1 MDRIVRDFSLHTL
14 LGWADKS
21 CGAAPPRSNEARNDS
36 QVNNRKLNRGSVAR
50 GTEKED
56 GARQHDP
63 WTKLQQAGLDA
74 PSHGGA
80 QTALQSLV
88 CTQRRSNPSSVSFV
102 SVFAV
107 RCCADVVWV
116 LFALHVMLL

>member
-1 MDRIVRDFSLHTL
+1 MDRIVRDFLHTL

-21 CGAAPPRSNEARNDS
+21 CGAAPPWSNKARNDG
-36 QVNNRKLNRGSVAR
+36 QADHRKLNRGSVAR

-56 GARQHDP
+56 GARQYDLR
-63 WTKLQQAGLDA
+63 TELQQAGLDA
-74 PSHGGA
+74 PSHGRA

-88 CTQRRSNPSSVSFV
+88 CTHGVIIPHPAIC

-107 RCCADVVWV
+107 RCRADVVLV
-116 LFALHVMLL
+116 LFALHVILP